1 MWYDVRMTKAD
12 IIDIAKA
19 RFIAYVQKLYGD
31 KIYPSEE
38 SLALIERYL
47 SESRSNASRLKIFL
61 AVCDVSELYALRRN
75 TEATDIRPTPEEQL
89 KELFHACRDNF
100 YRTALTV
107 F

>member
-1 MWYDVRMTKAD
+1 MTKAD
-12 IIDIAKA
+12 IIDIAKT
-19 RFIAYVQKLYGD
+19 RFIAYVHKLYGD

-38 SLALIERYL
+38 SLALIKRYL
-47 SESRSNASRLKIFL
+47 SESRSNTSRLKTFL
-61 AVCDVSELYALRRN
+61 AACDVSELYALRRN

-89 KELFHACRDNF
+89 KVLFHACRDNF